1 MMCPY
6 RVIHQSLYLPMS
18 LIGPG
23 ASDVITARDADKQ
36 CKLPPRL
43 AEMSEIQEG
52 IKASQAVLKDAR
64 KFFADKAAAEKLRQL
79 SQKLPQ

>member
-1 MMCPY
+1 
-6 RVIHQSLYLPMS
+6 MS

-64 KFFADKAAAEKLRQL
+64 KFFADKAAAAREAKAAQP
-79 SQKLPQ
+79 KATAVKAGAKKKAKK